1 MISYAL
7 KIMLGLMTDLLSLG
21 FVESRSVEL
30 AFAGLLSKA
39 RNPHRCHYICVHCAV
54 RLRARAGKWKAGSK

>member
-7 KIMLGLMTDLLSLG
+7 KIMWELWTDLLSLG
-21 FVESRSVEL
+21 FVESRGVQL

-39 RNPHRCHYICVHCAV
+39 RNPHRCD
-54 RLRARAGKWKAGSK
+54 